1 MTQLK
6 TYLTP
11 LVIPGLILGGCSTQQ
26 RVFDGVY
33 TWGAEV
39 ETFSPRGSGEKQ
51 WWVLTGMDMRQQLSV
66 AHQRLTTEPYE
77 GIYVK
82 VSGYYAGPATEEKGG
97 PFSLQYEGLF
107 EITKVWLTRKRSTS
121 DCRATAGAG

>member
-1 MTQLK
+1 MKCLR
-6 TYLTP
+6 LFAISP
-11 LVIPGLILGGCSTQQ
+11 LVLLSACASQSRIY
-26 RVFDGVY
+26 DGVY

-39 ETFSPRGSGEKQ
+39 ETFSPCGTGEKQ
-51 WWVLTGMDMRQQLSV
+51 WWVLTGMDMERQLSV
-66 AHQRLTTEPYE
+66 AHERLTTEPYE

-107 EITKVWLTRKRSTS
+107 EITKVWSTRKRSTS